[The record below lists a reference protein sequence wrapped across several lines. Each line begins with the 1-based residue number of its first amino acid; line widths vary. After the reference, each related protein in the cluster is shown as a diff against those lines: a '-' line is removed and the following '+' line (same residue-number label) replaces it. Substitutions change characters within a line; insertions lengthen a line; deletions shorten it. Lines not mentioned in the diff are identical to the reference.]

1 MARPNTALPKQF
13 IIARR
18 GGPKKACSPTSSR
31 HWWPR
36 PERRTASPS
45 TARLARLIGAP
56 EAGVKRGGTDRGI
69 GNSRG
74 GRNSKVQ
81 AVTDQKGRPVVLVL
95 TAGQVSDFVPAQE
108 CLEAAPKAA
117 AVIADRGYDSD
128 ERRDFIKE
136 RGATPVI
143 PPKKNRR
150 IQYRYDKALY
160 KTRHCVER
168 FFCRL
173 KDFRRVATRYDRQP
187 YIFMAAVFL
196 VSIVAFWL

>member
-1 MARPNTALPKQF
+1 VFAHLFATLVAEAGAPD
-13 IIARR
+13 
-18 GGPKKACSPTSSR
+18 
-31 HWWPR
+31 
-36 PERRTASPS
+36 
-45 TARLARLIGAP
+45 RLAIDSTPSKAHRS
-56 EAGVKRGGTDRGI
+56 AGSGCKKGGTDRGI

-74 GRNSKVQ
+74 GRHSKVQ

-128 ERRDFIKE
+128 ELRDFIKE

-160 KTRHCVER
+160 KTRHRVER

-187 YIFMAAVFL
+187 YILMAAVFL